1 MVDLT
6 DQDLG
11 LIRDYLVYYSLLM
24 VLEYDRAKLMAAGF
38 KLQKTF
44 AEAYEHLITEV
55 LRDFN
60 RHKLQMKRTKIRIKQ
75 ETTSSRGIC
84 AMYECRGYHSE
95 FIMWTDYLKAQ
106 VEEKL
111 RSYLSRIIREEG
123 RA

>member
-1 MVDLT
+1 MVDIT
-6 DQDLG
+6 DQDLAM
-11 LIRDYLVYYSLLM
+11 IKDYLVYYSLLL
-24 VLEYDRAKLMAAGF
+24 VLEYDKSKLTTAGF
-38 KLQKTF
+38 KFYKVF
-44 AEAYEHLITEV
+44 AETYEHLITEV

-60 RHKLQMKRTKIRIKQ
+60 RHKLQMKRVKIRIKQ

-111 RSYLSRIIREEG
+111 RSYLNRIVSEVG
-123 RA
+123 KA